1 MTIATPRRMS
11 LEDYLHYDDG
21 TDTRYELVD
30 GVLVAM
36 GAEST
41 LNNWIAGFLYAYF
54 LQHMGIPFYRL
65 GVKQKIQVNSRFASA
80 REPDLIVHSPES
92 AAAIEGL
99 SEVYLKLTNGVNP
112 WVVIEI
118 GSPGDES
125 SDNYQR
131 DYVQKPIEYA
141 ARGIPEYWIID
152 PERAVVLIG
161 LLQEGTYPLQAFRD
175 SEAIVSPMFPAL
187 TLTANQILKAGR

>member
-1 MTIATPRRMS
+1 MTIATPQRMS
-11 LEDYLHYDDG
+11 LEDYLNYDDG

-54 LQHMGIPFYRL
+54 LQHMGLPFYRL
-65 GVKQKIQVNSRFASA
+65 GMKQKVQVNSRFASA

-99 SEVYLKLTNGVNP
+99 SEVYLKLANGVNP
-112 WVVIEI
+112 WVVMEI
-118 GSPGDES
+118 VSPGDEAS
-125 SDNYQR
+125 ENYQR

-152 PERAVVLIG
+152 PERAVVSIC
-161 LLQEGTYPLQAFRD
+161 LLQEGTYPFQVFSG
-175 SEAIVSPMFPAL
+175 SEPIVSPTFPAL
-187 TLTANQILKAGR
+187 NLTASQILKAGR